1 MKILYSDIKMD
12 NDLKSLKFAFD
23 KMITVLDGINNVSS
37 DESINFITL
46 RGYKNEFIGWLE
58 LIDFTP
64 VSFDIYVADT
74 LTTR

>member
-1 MKILYSDIKMD
+1 MD